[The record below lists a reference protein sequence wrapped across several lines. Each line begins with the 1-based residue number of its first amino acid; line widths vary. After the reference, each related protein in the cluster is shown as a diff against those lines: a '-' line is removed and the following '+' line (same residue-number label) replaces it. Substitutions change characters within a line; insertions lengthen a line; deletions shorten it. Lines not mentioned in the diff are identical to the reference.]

1 MSLYLQDR
9 RWSVDWVRLVG
20 NLRAS
25 GMTHAEIGRRV
36 FVAKSS
42 IDAYAS
48 ETLRQRP
55 EHSVGERLIA
65 LWCEALGYTRD
76 DLPMHRHPL
85 SVSKILK
92 AHR

>member
-1 MSLYLQDR
+1 MSQYLQDA

-25 GMTHAEIGRRV
+25 GMTIREIAESARV
-36 FVAKSS
+36 SRAQVG
-42 IDAYAS
+42 AYGS

-55 EHSVGERLIA
+55 EHSAGERLIA
-65 LWCEALGYTRD
+65 VWCERLGYTRA